1 MNPIHWS
8 RTAWLTAVWMCAIV
22 ALLLALPLA
31 LFALF
36 SYLKLGF
43 MNFSYYVP
51 YEEFWQNLL
60 SGDVGKI
67 YNAPL
72 IAMNLTSGFLIAN
85 MFTYTL
91 GHTLVTVILGVL
103 VVLHV
108 LLALRR
114 ARSCAM
120 RIPAGSVGSAT
131 AGVFA
136 ATAASSSAAL
146 TGCCGAGMAG
156 GLVALAGFGSAIGAW
171 VSDAA
176 TWAQAVLVAALA
188 IALMW
193 RMRHQP
199 APDNRLGHAGKPA

>member
-1 MNPIHWS
+1 MIAIRRS
-8 RTAWLTAVWMCAIV
+8 RTAWLTAAWMCAVV

-43 MNFSYYVP
+43 INFSYYVP

-60 SGDVGKI
+60 SRDIGKI
-67 YNAPL
+67 YSAPL
-72 IAMNLTSGFLIAN
+72 IAMNLTSGFLVAN

-91 GHTLVTVILGVL
+91 GHTLVTVILGAL
-103 VVLHV
+103 VVSHV

-156 GLVALAGFGSAIGAW
+156 GLVALAGFGSAVGAW

-176 TWAQAVLVAALA
+176 TWGQAVLVAALA
-188 IALMW
+188 ITLLW
-193 RMRHQP
+193 RMRHEA
-199 APDNRLGHAGKPA
+199 APRGRLGQTNGSA